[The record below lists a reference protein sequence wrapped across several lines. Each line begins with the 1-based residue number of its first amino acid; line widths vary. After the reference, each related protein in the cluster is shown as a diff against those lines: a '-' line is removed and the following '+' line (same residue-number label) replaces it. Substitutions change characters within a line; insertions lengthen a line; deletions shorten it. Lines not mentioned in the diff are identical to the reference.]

1 MKLYIVRHGET
12 DWNKARKLQG
22 TADIPLNEYGREL
35 ARATALGLREIPFD
49 AVYASPLIRAKETAE
64 IIVGK
69 RDIPV
74 VTDARLME
82 MDFGSGEGTSI
93 SAAEADPENPFYF
106 FLRQPEKYV
115 PSAGESFQDVEN
127 RARSFI
133 QEVILPGED
142 KWQNMLIA
150 SHGGFIRS
158 FLNCIEKRELADFWN
173 GIPQKNCAVTI
184 AECRS
189 GRIEILEEGK
199 LFY

>member
-1 MKLYIVRHGET
+1 MKIYLVRHGET

-35 ARATALGLREIPFD
+35 AKKTAFGLRDISFD
-49 AVYASPLIRAKETAE
+49 AVYASPLVRAKETAE

-69 RDIPV
+69 RGIPV

-82 MDFGSGEGTSI
+82 IDFGNGDGTDI
-93 SAAEADPENPFYF
+93 SAAESDPENPFYF
-106 FLRQPEKYV
+106 FLKQPERYV
-115 PSAGESFQDVEN
+115 PSAGESFRDVEE

-133 QEVILPGED
+133 QDVILPGEK
-142 KWQNMLIA
+142 KWGSVLIA

-158 FLNCIEKRELADFWN
+158 FLNCVEKRSLADFWN

-184 AECRS
+184 LECKD